1 MHLCPGTV
9 TVKKVLSPFD
19 AQSGGQIGS
28 VSICDVRV
36 LPQKHWDLFIGVQ
49 PDAPGHQHRPV
60 LVTSQL
66 DVVGRLG
73 ALLLFL
79 GHRCAAVGSWR
90 HLQRHLRISDMTKG
104 SRVNRFKRLSCML
117 NEWKFKVPNRPF
129 ESMLRCIEDTTPTD
143 YKHRLLGK

>member
-1 MHLCPGTV
+1 MHLYPATV
-9 TVKKVLSPFD
+9 TTVKKVLSPFD

-36 LPQKHWDLFIGVQ
+36 LPQKDWDLFIGVQ

-60 LVTSQL
+60 LVPSQL

-79 GHRCAAVGSWR
+79 GHRGAAVGSWT
-90 HLQRHLRISDMTKG
+90 HLET
-104 SRVNRFKRLSCML
+104 
-117 NEWKFKVPNRPF
+117 
-129 ESMLRCIEDTTPTD
+129 
-143 YKHRLLGK
+143 LLDIWPDNGLPSEAV